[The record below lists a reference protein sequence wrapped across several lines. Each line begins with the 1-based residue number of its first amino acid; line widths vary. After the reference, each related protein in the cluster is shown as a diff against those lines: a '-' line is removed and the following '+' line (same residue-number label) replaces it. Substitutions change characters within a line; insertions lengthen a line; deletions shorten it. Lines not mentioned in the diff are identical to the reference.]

1 MSAVVADFEAV
12 LADDPVDLAKAALVI
27 ARIEYPTL
35 DAGPSIDTLD
45 RLGERAAARL
55 GGAAAASARSRI
67 ATLNAFLFEEEHFA
81 GNRAHYMDFRNSLL
95 NVVLGRRLGIPITLA
110 LVYMEVAR
118 RAGVAVEGVAFP
130 GHFLMRVPLGA
141 RDPDLPALVLDP
153 FTGGAEMDDAAC
165 QRLLGTHLGHL
176 SDELPFDRALLRPCS
191 VRQMLA
197 RMLNN
202 LKRTYVDL
210 RSFPQAKAATD
221 LLLVLDPMM
230 HAERRDRGLLAYHL
244 DDYAGALRDLED
256 YLRLNSWSAGSERDE
271 HDQIWE
277 HVKTLR
283 RRVAAFN

>member
-1 MSAVVADFEAV
+1 
-12 LADDPVDLAKAALVI
+12 
-27 ARIEYPTL
+27 
-35 DAGPSIDTLD
+35 
-45 RLGERAAARL
+45 
-55 GGAAAASARSRI
+55 
-67 ATLNAFLFEEEHFA
+67 
-81 GNRAHYMDFRNSLL
+81 
-95 NVVLGRRLGIPITLA
+95 
-110 LVYMEVAR
+110 VAR
-118 RAGVAVEGVAFP
+118 RAGIDVEGVAFP

-153 FTGGAEMDDAAC
+153 FSGGAEMDDAAC
-165 QRLLGTHLGHL
+165 RRLLGTHLGHL
-176 SDELPFDRALLRPCS
+176 GDDLPFDRALLRPCS
-191 VRQMLA
+191 ARQLLA

-202 LKRTYVDL
+202 LKRIYVDL

-256 YLRLNSWSAGSERDE
+256 YLRLNSWSAGREGDE
-271 HDQIWE
+271 HHQIWE

>member
-1 MSAVVADFEAV
+1 VSAIVADFEAT

-35 DAGPSIDTLD
+35 DAAASIDTLD
-45 RLGERAAARL
+45 RLGERATARL
-55 GGAAAASARSRI
+55 AGAAAASVRSRI

-81 GNRAHYMDFRNSLL
+81 GNRSRYMDFRNSLL

-118 RAGVAVEGVAFP
+118 RAGVDVQGVAFP

-153 FTGGAEMDDAAC
+153 FSGGAEMDAAAC
-165 QRLLGTHLGHL
+165 QRLLGTHLGQL
-176 SDELPFDRALLRPCS
+176 SDDLPFDQALLAPCPA
-191 VRQMLA
+191 RLMLA

-202 LKRTYVDL
+202 LKRIYVDL

-230 HAERRDRGLLAYHL
+230 HVERRDRGLLAYHL

-256 YLRLNSWSAGSERDE
+256 YLRLNSWSAGGERDE

-277 HVKTLR
+277 HVKSLR

>member
-1 MSAVVADFEAV
+1 VTALVADFEAA

-27 ARIEYPTL
+27 ARIEYPELDPAASL
-35 DAGPSIDTLD
+35 DALD
-45 RLGERAAARL
+45 RLGERATVRL
-55 GGAAAASARSRI
+55 AAAATASVRSRI
-67 ATLNAFLFEEEHFA
+67 ATLNAFVFEEERFA
-81 GNRAHYMDFRNSLL
+81 GNRSHYMDFRNSLL

-110 LVYMEVAR
+110 LVYIEVAR
-118 RAGVAVEGVAFP
+118 RAGMAVEGVAFP

-141 RDPDLPALVLDP
+141 RDPDLAALVLDP
-153 FTGGAEMDDAAC
+153 FSGGAEMDDAAC
-165 QRLLGTHLGHL
+165 QRLLGTHLGQAA
-176 SDELPFDRALLRPCS
+176 DDLPFDRALLRPCS
-191 VRQMLA
+191 ARQMLA

-202 LKRTYVDL
+202 LKRIYVDL
-210 RSFPQAKAATD
+210 RSFPQARAATD

-256 YLRLNSWSAGSERDE
+256 YLRLNSWSASSEREE
-271 HDQIWE
+271 HHQIWE

>member
-1 MSAVVADFEAV
+1 VSAILADFEAA
-12 LADDPVDLAKAALVI
+12 LSDDPVDLAKAALVI

-35 DAGPSIDTLD
+35 DAAVSLDALD
-45 RLGERAAARL
+45 RLGDRATARL
-55 GGAAAASARSRI
+55 AGEATASVRSRI
-67 ATLNAFLFEEEHFA
+67 ATLNAFLFEEERFA

-118 RAGVAVEGVAFP
+118 RAGVDVQGVAFP

-141 RDPDLPALVLDP
+141 RDDDLPAIVLDP
-153 FTGGAEMDDAAC
+153 FSGGAELDDAAC
-165 QRLLGTHLGHL
+165 RRLLGTHLGHL
-176 SDELPFDRALLRPCS
+176 SEELPFDRSLLRPCS
-191 VRQMLA
+191 ARQLLA

-202 LKRTYVDL
+202 LKRIYVDL

-221 LLLVLDPMM
+221 FLLALDPMM

-256 YLRLNSWSAGSERDE
+256 YLRLNRWSASSAREE

>member
-1 MSAVVADFEAV
+1 MSAVDADFEAA
-12 LADDPVDLAKAALVI
+12 LADDPVDVARAALVI

-35 DAGPSIDTLD
+35 DAAPSLDALD

-55 GGAAAASARSRI
+55 GGAAAVSVRSRI
-67 ATLNAFLFEEEHFA
+67 AALNAFLFEEEHFA
-81 GNRAHYMDFRNSLL
+81 GNRSHYMDFRNSLL
-95 NVVLGRRLGIPITLA
+95 NVVLGRRLGIPLTLA

-118 RAGVAVEGVAFP
+118 RAGIDVEGVAFP

-153 FTGGAEMDDAAC
+153 FSGGAEMDDAAC
-165 QRLLGTHLGHL
+165 RRLLGTHLGHL
-176 SDELPFDRALLRPCS
+176 GDDLPFDRALLRPCS
-191 VRQMLA
+191 ARQLLA

-202 LKRTYVDL
+202 LKRIYVDL

-256 YLRLNSWSAGSERDE
+256 YLRLNSWSTGREGDE
-271 HDQIWE
+271 HHQIWE
-277 HVKTLR
+277 HVKTIR

>member
-1 MSAVVADFEAV
+1 VSAILADFEAV
-12 LADDPVDLAKAALVI
+12 LADDPVDLARAALVI

-35 DAGPSIDTLD
+35 DAAPSIGTLD
-45 RLGERAAARL
+45 ALGERAAARL
-55 GGAAAASARSRI
+55 RGAAVVSVRSRI

-81 GNRAHYMDFRNSLL
+81 GNRSHYMDFRNSLL
-95 NVVLGRRLGIPITLA
+95 NVVLGRRLGIPLTLA

-118 RAGVAVEGVAFP
+118 RAGVGVDGVAFP

-153 FTGGAEMDDAAC
+153 FGGGAEMDDAAC
-165 QRLLGTHLGHL
+165 RRLLGTHLGHV
-176 SDELPFDRALLRPCS
+176 SDDLPFDRALLRPCS
-191 VRQMLA
+191 ARQMLA

-202 LKRTYVDL
+202 LKRIYVDL

-256 YLRLNSWSAGSERDE
+256 YLRLNSWSAGSERGE

>member
-1 MSAVVADFEAV
+1 MSAVLAEFEAT

-27 ARIEYPTL
+27 ARIEYPAL
-35 DAGPSIDTLD
+35 DAAASLDALD
-45 RLGERAAARL
+45 RLGDR
-55 GGAAAASARSRI
+55 ASARLAGEATASVRTRI
-67 ATLNAFLFEEEHFA
+67 AALNAFLFEEERFA
-81 GNRAHYMDFRNSLL
+81 GNRSHYMDFRNSLL
-95 NVVLGRRLGIPITLA
+95 NVVLGRRLGIPLTLA
-110 LVYMEVAR
+110 LVYIEVAR
-118 RAGVAVEGVAFP
+118 RAGVDVEGVAFP

-141 RDPDLPALVLDP
+141 RDPDLRALVLDP
-153 FTGGAEMDDAAC
+153 FSGGAEMDDAAC
-165 QRLLGTHLGHL
+165 QRLLGTHLGHV
-176 SDELPFDRALLRPCS
+176 SEELPFDRALLRPCS

-202 LKRTYVDL
+202 LKRIYVDL
-210 RSFPQAKAATD
+210 RSFPQAKVATD